1 MSEKKEIN
9 YLLRCHEC
17 NLALFKSRRI
27 SKLPIK
33 QGYHCYGCDKDV
45 NFSYSDVELII
56 EPRGDF
62 DNFSIEDMTRT
73 EGE

>member
-9 YLLRCHEC
+9 YLLRCPEC

-45 NFSYSDVELII
+45 SFSYSDVELVI
-56 EPRGDF
+56 EPKAKSM
-62 DNFSIEDMTRT
+62 NQS
-73 EGE
+73 

>member
-1 MSEKKEIN
+1 MNEKKEIN
-9 YLLRCHEC
+9 YLLRCPEC

-45 NFSYSDVELII
+45 SFSHSDVELVI
-56 EPRGDF
+56 EPKR
-62 DNFSIEDMTRT
+62 EQ
-73 EGE
+73 

>member
-1 MSEKKEIN
+1 MNEKKEIN
-9 YLLRCHEC
+9 YLLRCPEC

-45 NFSYSDVELII
+45 SFSHSDVELVI
-56 EPRGDF
+56 ERFLYRLRQDGL
-62 DNFSIEDMTRT
+62 TRLI
-73 EGE
+73 GL